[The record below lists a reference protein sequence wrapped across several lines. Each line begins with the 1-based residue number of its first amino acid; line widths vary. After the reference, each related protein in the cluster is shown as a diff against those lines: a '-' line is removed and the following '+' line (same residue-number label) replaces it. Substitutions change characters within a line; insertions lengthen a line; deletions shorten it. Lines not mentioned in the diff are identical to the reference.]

1 MPPELGLGMQMLDRT
16 GICGCW
22 LGCSRHGHPR
32 AKPSTRGLLGLI
44 GVPPPC
50 SPHRTHLLGW
60 RWPVLRPAQELG
72 TAICRAGL
80 ATTLCRAGLGS
91 ADVDPTPWGDGS
103 QCLLSGS
110 PPQSLRML
118 MEGGG
123 GECKSLC
130 LSAPSRSRWY
140 RRYCWQP
147 LFSLF
152 SSSFSKHGAGCCISA
167 WPQLWVCSRG
177 AECGKWI

>member
-1 MPPELGLGMQMLDRT
+1 MELALGAART
-16 GICGCW
+16 GTIKSQGKD
-22 LGCSRHGHPR
+22 GDAAGDEHPR

-50 SPHRTHLLGW
+50 SLHRTHLLGW

-130 LSAPSRSRWY
+130 
-140 RRYCWQP
+140 P
-147 LFSLF
+147 L
-152 SSSFSKHGAGCCISA
+152 
-167 WPQLWVCSRG
+167 PQQMV
-177 AECGKWI
+177 